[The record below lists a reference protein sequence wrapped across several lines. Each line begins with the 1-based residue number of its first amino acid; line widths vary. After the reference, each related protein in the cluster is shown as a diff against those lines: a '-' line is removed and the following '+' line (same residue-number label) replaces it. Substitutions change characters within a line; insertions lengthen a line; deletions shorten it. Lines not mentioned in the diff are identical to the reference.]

1 MLELFKLA
9 IERKLDFIF
18 KLVKRWDRCLRGC
31 RQRGV
36 NGLFTRYTERV
47 LMIQTPSVFASG
59 AWGRNKGKTKLYV
72 HGKIEGKLEGNIEK
86 ILTLEGK
93 GSFSQNFSKHPI
105 RLKTLLRP
113 NDGAKDASVDA
124 SHVA

>member
-47 LMIQTPSVFASG
+47 LMIQTPSV
-59 AWGRNKGKTKLYV
+59 
-72 HGKIEGKLEGNIEK
+72 HGKIEGKLEGNFEK
-86 ILTLEGK
+86 ILTLEEERE
-93 GSFSQNFSKHPI
+93 SFHRISANIPS
-105 RLKTLLRP
+105 
-113 NDGAKDASVDA
+113 D
-124 SHVA
+124 

>member
-18 KLVKRWDRCLRGC
+18 KLVKRWGRCLRGC

-47 LMIQTPSVFASG
+47 LMIQTPSVFSSG

-86 ILTLEGK
+86 ILTLEEERE
-93 GSFSQNFSKHPI
+93 SFHRISANIPS
-105 RLKTLLRP
+105 
-113 NDGAKDASVDA
+113 D
-124 SHVA
+124 

>member
-47 LMIQTPSVFASG
+47 LM
-59 AWGRNKGKTKLYV
+59 KG
-72 HGKIEGKLEGNIEK
+72 N
-86 ILTLEGK
+86 
-93 GSFSQNFSKHPI
+93 
-105 RLKTLLRP
+105 
-113 NDGAKDASVDA
+113 
-124 SHVA
+124 

>member
-47 LMIQTPSVFASG
+47 LMIQTPSVFAAG
-59 AWGRNKGKTKLYV
+59 AWDRNKGKTQIYV
-72 HGKIEGKLEGNIEK
+72 HGKIEGNIEK
-86 ILTLEGK
+86 ILTLEEERE
-93 GSFSQNFSKHPI
+93 SFHRISANIPS
-105 RLKTLLRP
+105 
-113 NDGAKDASVDA
+113 D
-124 SHVA
+124 

>member
-18 KLVKRWDRCLRGC
+18 KPVKRWGRCLRGC

-72 HGKIEGKLEGNIEK
+72 HGKIEGNIEK
-86 ILTLEGK
+86 ILTLEEERE
-93 GSFSQNFSKHPI
+93 SFHRISANIPS
-105 RLKTLLRP
+105 
-113 NDGAKDASVDA
+113 D
-124 SHVA
+124 

>member
-1 MLELFKLA
+1 MKNSKLSKSGLREDVMLELFKLA

-47 LMIQTPSVFASG
+47 LMIQTPSVFLQG
-59 AWGRNKGKTKLYV
+59 
-72 HGKIEGKLEGNIEK
+72 HGDGTRVKHSYMFMAK
-86 ILTLEGK
+86 
-93 GSFSQNFSKHPI
+93 SKE
-105 RLKTLLRP
+105 
-113 NDGAKDASVDA
+113 N
-124 SHVA
+124 

>member
-18 KLVKRWDRCLRGC
+18 KLVKRWGRCLRGC

-59 AWGRNKGKTKLYV
+59 AWGRNKGKLYV

-86 ILTLEGK
+86 ILTLEEERE
-93 GSFSQNFSKHPI
+93 SFHRISANIPS
-105 RLKTLLRP
+105 
-113 NDGAKDASVDA
+113 D
-124 SHVA
+124 